1 MMKNKYFNIIFL
13 IVIII
18 SSNQVIISN
27 AINQDQLVTELH
39 QTWKRLSY
47 IDINDDGLLPIIVS
61 LNKCIELINIGGDEN
76 LTNAENELK
85 DVNAKLTVLKNYR
98 EQLRVNE
105 YISVGIILTI
115 FVTISILIWVKG
127 SKIYWTFWFNVR
139 KKWRVNFD

>member
-115 FVTISILIWVKG
+115 LVTISILIWVKG

>member
-61 LNKCIELINIGGDEN
+61 LNKCIEIINIGGDEN

-139 KKWRVNFD
+139 KKWRVNF